1 MQCALTRM
9 SLDALFFFLERE
21 IWIGKKRIEYTQ
33 LEKTSSVLIR
43 FMIHPA
49 SVKLE
54 GTRGSARNLLFRSM
68 LELRVRNIWPAS
80 NTTDEGSDGAVG
92 GALEVAIVVACE
104 PSE

>member
-1 MQCALTRM
+1 MKNKHLSGYAMRADSHVIGC
-9 SLDALFFFLERE
+9 SSFFFERE

-68 LELRVRNIWPAS
+68 LEL
-80 NTTDEGSDGAVG
+80 
-92 GALEVAIVVACE
+92 
-104 PSE
+104 